1 MRGYRKKR
9 GGGGGG
15 GGGKKKKKR
24 ANNTTNDRVHDYPD
38 PFHNKQNVT
47 IKLSL
52 AMFPKV
58 IKSTKTRTI
67 ICSQWFG

>member
-1 MRGYRKKR
+1 MRGYRKN
-9 GGGGGG
+9 
-15 GGGKKKKKR
+15 GGKKEEKTG
-24 ANNTTNDRVHDYPD
+24 NNTTNDRVHDYPD

-58 IKSTKTRTI
+58 IKSTKT
-67 ICSQWFG
+67 